1 MSYFDYLK
9 ENVYK
14 TYTKEIELVKN
25 KFYVFDR
32 NINIVKI
39 IIPKCFVDCHLTLR
53 TNTGRNYSTYIML
66 YESVIEYLN
75 NFNYYLN
82 DVKDLYLELDA
93 DCSINNN
100 KIKIE
105 YTYEKLYKQT
115 SIKHYSSVIDKL
127 RYTDKFYVLNK
138 NIINDYRFKLIKKND
153 ELSYLY
159 EIDLDKLKDIDEDT
173 NIISYINS
181 ILNNGK
187 DLKLYFIT
195 LKIS

>member
-14 TYTKEIELVKN
+14 TFTKEIKIEKN
-25 KFYVFDR
+25 KFYVFDK

-39 IIPKCFVDCHLTLR
+39 MIPKCFVDCHLTLR
-53 TNTGRNYSTYIML
+53 TRTCTNYSTYIML
-66 YESVIEYLN
+66 YDSVIEFLN
-75 NFNYYLN
+75 NFNFYLN
-82 DVKDLYLELDA
+82 DVKDLYLELNIN
-93 DCSINNN
+93 SIISNN

-115 SIKHYSSVIDKL
+115 SIKYYASVLDKL

-173 NIISYINS
+173 NIISYINN
-181 ILNNGK
+181 ILNNGIN
-187 DLKLYFIT
+187 LKLYFIT